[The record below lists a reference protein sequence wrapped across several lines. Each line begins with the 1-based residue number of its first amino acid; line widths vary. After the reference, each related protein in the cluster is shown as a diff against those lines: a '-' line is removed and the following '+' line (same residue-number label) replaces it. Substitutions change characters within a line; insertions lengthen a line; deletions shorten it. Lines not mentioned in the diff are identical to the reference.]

1 MRYRPEID
9 GLRAIAVVPVILF
22 HGGFDLFSG
31 GFVGV
36 DVFFVISGYLIT
48 GIIINEMASGT
59 FSLVNFWERR
69 ARRILPAL
77 FFMVLACLPFAW
89 LWFTPSDF
97 RGFSQSMIAVSTFW
111 SNFLFWSESGYFDT
125 AAELKPLLHTWSLA
139 VEEQYYIIFPVFL
152 LVIWQLGKR
161 KVLGL
166 LAFIFVLSLTMAH
179 WGSYYYPAATF
190 FLPHTRTW
198 ELLLGAFIAFFLQT
212 RPDWNN
218 QPASP
223 MVQITGLAG
232 LALIGYAVFAFDH
245 HTPFPG
251 LFALV
256 PTVGTALIILFAL
269 PGSIT
274 NWALSLRPLVGIGLI
289 SYSAY
294 LWHQPLFAFVKYKS
308 FGEPSALMM
317 VLLCVLTLPLAW
329 LSWRFVERPFRD
341 KGRFSRPAIF
351 RLCGLT
357 ACCLVGL
364 GLVGTTKSDFNPAVL
379 AKFGPKSTYDGPAS
393 AMLLGDSHAEH
404 LAYGLEYKL
413 GTGIL
418 TRWGPGCIP
427 FLNVDRYDSW
437 IERGTCAKKMRK
449 FLTEFENDDA
459 LDTLVLSTMGPVYL
473 DGTPFRGFGA
483 ARVEG
488 LGVELV
494 TDKSVKDRWLVFEIG
509 LRNTLQHLSALP
521 NKTVIFTLDVPE
533 LGIPP
538 RLCGVYKSKVS
549 ILGTKFSQGAKN
561 FDSCIVPRDEFEQ
574 RVARYHELIREV
586 LSDFPSVHLFDP
598 TEMFCDEDR
607 CAGAIDGNNLYRDG
621 DHLSDYGS
629 IYVADAL
636 APMIKKSS
644 RPADN

>member
-9 GLRAIAVVPVILF
+9 GLRAIAVAPVILF

-77 FFMVLACLPFAW
+77 FFLVLACLPFAW
-89 LWFTPSDF
+89 LWFTPEDF
-97 RGFSQSMIAVSTFW
+97 RGFAKSMIAVSTFW
-111 SNFLFWSESGYFDT
+111 SNFLFWDESGYFDT

-139 VEEQYYIIFPVFL
+139 VEEQYYIIFPLFL
-152 LVIWQLGKR
+152 LAIWQFGKR
-161 KVLGL
+161 QVLGL
-166 LAFIFVLSLTMAH
+166 LAFIFALSLGMAH
-179 WGSYYYPAATF
+179 WGSYHYPAATF

-198 ELLLGAFIAFFLQT
+198 ELLIGAFVAFFLQT

-223 MVQITGLAG
+223 MVQIAGLAG
-232 LALIGYAVFAFDH
+232 LGLIGTAVFAFDH
-245 HTPFPG
+245 NTPFPG

-256 PTVGTALIILFAL
+256 PTVGTALIILFAR
-269 PGSIT
+269 PGSLA

-308 FGEPSALMM
+308 FGEPSTLLMA
-317 VLLCVLTLPLAW
+317 VLCLLVLPLAW
-329 LSWRFVERPFRD
+329 LSWRFVEQPFRYKD
-341 KGRFSRPAIF
+341 RINRQTIF
-351 RLCGLT
+351 KVCGLT

-393 AMLLGDSHAEH
+393 VMLLGDSHAEH
-404 LAYGLEYKL
+404 LSYGLDYKL
-413 GTGIL
+413 GTRVQ
-418 TRWGPGCIP
+418 TRWGAGCIP
-427 FLNVDRYDSW
+427 LLDIDRYDSR
-437 IERGTCAKKMRK
+437 IKPGTCAKKMRE
-449 FLTEFENDDA
+449 FFTEFESSDGF
-459 LDTLVLSTMGPVYL
+459 DTLIISTMGPVYL
-473 DGTPFRGFGA
+473 DGTTFRGFGA

-494 TDKSVKDRWLVFEIG
+494 TKKSIKDRWKIFEIG
-509 LRNTLQHLSALP
+509 LRTTLQHLDALP

-538 RLCGVYKSKVS
+538 RLCGVYKNRASF
-549 ILGTKFSQGAKN
+549 LGTEFARGAKN
-561 FDSCIVPRDEFEQ
+561 FDGCIVPRDEFER
-574 RVARYHELIREV
+574 RVARYHALIRDV
-586 LSDFPSVHLFDP
+586 LSDFPAVHLFDP
-598 TEMFCDEDR
+598 TELFCDGDK
-607 CAGAIDGNNLYRDG
+607 CAGAIDGNTLYRDG
-621 DHLSDYGS
+621 DHLSAYGS
-629 IYVADAL
+629 VYVADAL
-636 APMIKKSS
+636 APMIMRLSQ
-644 RPADN
+644 PAAN